1 MPILE
6 FADNSA
12 KHVTTGFSPFMLM
25 YGFQP
30 RSPVSVG
37 LANEKIQQVKDFLQ
51 DHMDMLRVARQ
62 NVRQAQDRYK
72 KYADVHRRPV
82 TFEEGQL
89 VFLRVPEN
97 SQSLKTGSVPKLSPR
112 FCGPFK
118 ILKKVGPV
126 AYKLELPATSKV
138 HPVFH
143 VSRLRRRLYNEDNVV
158 DHGVLVEYTEPPVQP
173 HEPEK
178 ILDYHDL
185 RTRNHVR
192 RQVLVKWK
200 DRPNEG
206 STWENIST
214 LKKRFPTFV
223 FEDENSSKRGE

>member
-1 MPILE
+1 MGSSSKCSTSSRPLQE
-6 FADNSA
+6 
-12 KHVTTGFSPFMLM
+12 V
-25 YGFQP
+25 YGP
-30 RSPVSVG
+30 
-37 LANEKIQQVKDFLQ
+37 
-51 DHMDMLRVARQ
+51 
-62 NVRQAQDRYK
+62 
-72 KYADVHRRPV
+72 DVHRRPV

-97 SQSLKTGSVPKLSPR
+97 SQSLKTGSVPKLSPQ

-158 DHGVLVEYTEPPVQP
+158 DHGVLVEYTEPPVQT

-185 RTRNHVR
+185 CTQHHVH
-192 RQVLVKWK
+192 
-200 DRPNEG
+200 
-206 STWENIST
+206 
-214 LKKRFPTFV
+214 
-223 FEDENSSKRGE
+223 